1 MNNKESVLKKLK
13 SVTNIKSLKL
23 PANINFEEAEGVV
36 SIILDA
42 KEDKTPQGVVA
53 NMQQDASAFE
63 GWVICMKAA
72 VPEWTFQLDWTVPKN
87 KANGHYQRFLYRV
100 SNFQKYYGDWFS
112 IADGRKIDLEALQIR
127 ENEKY
132 ALNAPT
138 NSDNRINNAD
148 HSPENFIEN
157 TIIKNQPCELRGM
170 FNIATLRRQ
179 LPVGVFRKSV
189 NRENAIF
196 THGKS
201 AVDIWGIS
209 ANDLVIF
216 ELKAPGNEKIG
227 VISELFFYAMVMKD
241 EQEGK
246 FVRDHSWGTDIQST
260 TTLKAMVLAE
270 NLHPFIGRRVF
281 EILTN
286 PFKGRIQFGYIKTPV
301 NFGFKKMY

>member
-1 MNNKESVLKKLK
+1 
-13 SVTNIKSLKL
+13 
-23 PANINFEEAEGVV
+23 
-36 SIILDA
+36 
-42 KEDKTPQGVVA
+42 
-53 NMQQDASAFE
+53 
-63 GWVICMKAA
+63 
-72 VPEWTFQLDWTVPKN
+72 
-87 KANGHYQRFLYRV
+87 
-100 SNFQKYYGDWFS
+100 
-112 IADGRKIDLEALQIR
+112 
-127 ENEKY
+127 
-132 ALNAPT
+132 
-138 NSDNRINNAD
+138 
-148 HSPENFIEN
+148 
-157 TIIKNQPCELRGM
+157 M